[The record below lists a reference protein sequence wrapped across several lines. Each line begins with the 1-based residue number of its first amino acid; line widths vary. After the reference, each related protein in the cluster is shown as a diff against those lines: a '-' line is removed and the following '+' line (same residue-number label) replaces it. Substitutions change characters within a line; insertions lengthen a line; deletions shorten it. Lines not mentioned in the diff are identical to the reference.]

1 MKEYTYEIE
10 RDGKLYGGS
19 VWAKSWDD
27 AEKRCPRNGKVTGEL
42 VYTMDLAKR
51 KIAND
56 VFSTEAE
63 AISRSYDMGLDGVIH
78 PYEYEGQAYFM
89 PGESHKAYMEYY
101 GQAPEEQDD
110 TMERA
115 IRAVVAE
122 IMNKNVEGQILKVDD
137 EQHIIYGWASVAT
150 EKGEPVVDLQG
161 DVIEMSTLEKAVND
175 FMEHVR
181 VGKTMHVG
189 EQTGM
194 VIHSMPVSNDIAKAL
209 GIQSDREGW
218 IVGYKVYDEDVWKMV
233 KSGEL
238 RAFSIGGRAI
248 KEEYNG

>member
-1 MKEYTYEIE
+1 M
-10 RDGKLYGGS
+10 
-19 VWAKSWDD
+19 
-27 AEKRCPRNGKVTGEL
+27 
-42 VYTMDLAKR
+42 MDEVLKR

-63 AISRSYDMGLDGVIH
+63 CIARSYDLGLGGSVHVVQDS
-78 PYEYEGQAYFM
+78 YGQAYYM
-89 PGESHKAYMEYY
+89 PGKSVEEYVAVY
-101 GQAPEEQDD
+101 EGNSFAPEMDKD
-110 TMERA
+110 AMCRA
-115 IRAVVAE
+115 IETIMRTV
-122 IMNKNVEGQILKVDD
+122 MNKSVEGQILKVDD
-137 EQHIIYGWASVAT
+137 EQRIIYGWASVAT
-150 EKGEPVVDLQG
+150 EKGKPVVDLQG
-161 DVIEMSTLEKAVND
+161 DVIHMSTLEKACNE

-189 EQTGM
+189 DQTGV

-218 IVGYKVYDEDVWKMV
+218 IVGYKVYDDAVWNMV